1 MAQLKLNHE
10 IINRGDMHRIMRE
23 LNALDDFFVGAKAR
37 TPGTS
42 VQMPK
47 TSKILE
53 QLAAENGIQL
63 FEESHRQALSLELKR
78 IDEQGP
84 GLHMSF
90 ATEPSPKTL
99 VPIVDWLRENI
110 HPHVLLSVGY
120 QPKIAAGC
128 VMRTPNRIMD
138 MSIGKHLATQ
148 VTVLNHMIEESV
160 NGS

>member
-53 QLAAENGIQL
+53 QLASCLRKATVRLSRWNLNG
-63 FEESHRQALSLELKR
+63 
-78 IDEQGP
+78 
-84 GLHMSF
+84 
-90 ATEPSPKTL
+90 
-99 VPIVDWLRENI
+99 
-110 HPHVLLSVGY
+110 
-120 QPKIAAGC
+120 
-128 VMRTPNRIMD
+128 
-138 MSIGKHLATQ
+138 
-148 VTVLNHMIEESV
+148 
-160 NGS
+160 